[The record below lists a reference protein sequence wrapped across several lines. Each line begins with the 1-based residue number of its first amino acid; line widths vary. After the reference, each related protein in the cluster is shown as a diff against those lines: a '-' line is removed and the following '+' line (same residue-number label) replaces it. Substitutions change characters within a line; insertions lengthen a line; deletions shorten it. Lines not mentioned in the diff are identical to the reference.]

1 MPPLPPHRPL
11 RGLSAP
17 RRGGGVPRPK
27 RHTGSAQGTNWA
39 TQDINRLALVK
50 VASTKLDTSSF
61 LPAGTLARSPAA
73 GRAAWAMFRSVD
85 DPLVIAFDWIQ
96 LAPSIIVMADP
107 LQIQSNILVIG
118 SDGQPLSRGQQI
130 CWHLGVLGTFAWQE
144 LVEIQHA
151 DGVNLTTRT

>member
-1 MPPLPPHRPL
+1 
-11 RGLSAP
+11 
-17 RRGGGVPRPK
+17 
-27 RHTGSAQGTNWA
+27 
-39 TQDINRLALVK
+39 
-50 VASTKLDTSSF
+50 
-61 LPAGTLARSPAA
+61 
-73 GRAAWAMFRSVD
+73 MFRSVD